1 MGEGRSIL
9 GISCY
14 YHDSAA
20 ALLRDGR
27 IVAAAEEERFN
38 RQRFSPSFPLK
49 AINYCLQE
57 GGISPYDIDHIAFY
71 EKPFL
76 KLERTVIGHVLSYP
90 FSLRNFLETM
100 PGWLDERLT
109 IPLKIKDE
117 LGFEGSVLFI
127 RHHMAHAAS
136 AFFVSPF
143 EEAAILTADGIGE
156 WASAA
161 LGVGR
166 GTSIKILKELRYPNS
181 LGLLYAV
188 VTSYLGFRAFEGE
201 DKVMALAGLGRPSYL
216 EKFREIINMRPD
228 GSFRLDGSYF
238 SLNRGS
244 RMYSPRFVKTFGRPK
259 APSED
264 FEERHRDIAASLQ
277 AVTEEAILK
286 MALHAHETTKMEN
299 LCLAGGVF
307 HNVLV
312 NTRLVGRTPFRNI
325 HIHPAAGDS
334 GAALGAAAAA
344 YHMIG
349 HPRMQALAN
358 AYLGPEYSPSHMRRL
373 LSNRGAAFEELGD
386 DDLAERVA
394 RRIADGRIVAWFQG
408 RSEWGPTALG
418 HRSILADP
426 RNPGMRDVLNR
437 EVKIR
442 EEFLP
447 YGVSIL
453 LEESGEWFDLE
464 GASPFMLLAGK
475 AREGKGALVPSA
487 LHAQGTS
494 RIQTLTEENGLFF
507 RVVQAF
513 HRMTGV
519 PMVINTSLRAPGEPI
534 VNTPEEAYACYTGMK
549 IDCLALGNF
558 FVEKGE

>member
-1 MGEGRSIL
+1 
-9 GISCY
+9 
-14 YHDSAA
+14 
-20 ALLRDGR
+20 
-27 IVAAAEEERFN
+27 
-38 RQRFSPSFPLK
+38 
-49 AINYCLQE
+49 
-57 GGISPYDIDHIAFY
+57 
-71 EKPFL
+71 
-76 KLERTVIGHVLSYP
+76 
-90 FSLRNFLETM
+90 
-100 PGWLDERLT
+100 
-109 IPLKIKDE
+109 
-117 LGFEGSVLFI
+117 
-127 RHHMAHAAS
+127 
-136 AFFVSPF
+136 
-143 EEAAILTADGIGE
+143 
-156 WASAA
+156 
-161 LGVGR
+161 
-166 GTSIKILKELRYPNS
+166 
-181 LGLLYAV
+181 
-188 VTSYLGFRAFEGE
+188 
-201 DKVMALAGLGRPSYL
+201 
-216 EKFREIINMRPD
+216 
-228 GSFRLDGSYF
+228 
-238 SLNRGS
+238 
-244 RMYSPRFVKTFGRPK
+244 
-259 APSED
+259 
-264 FEERHRDIAASLQ
+264 
-277 AVTEEAILK
+277 
-286 MALHAHETTKMEN
+286 
-299 LCLAGGVF
+299 
-307 HNVLV
+307 
-312 NTRLVGRTPFRNI
+312 
-325 HIHPAAGDS
+325 
-334 GAALGAAAAA
+334 
-344 YHMIG
+344 
-349 HPRMQALAN
+349 
-358 AYLGPEYSPSHMRRL
+358 MRRL